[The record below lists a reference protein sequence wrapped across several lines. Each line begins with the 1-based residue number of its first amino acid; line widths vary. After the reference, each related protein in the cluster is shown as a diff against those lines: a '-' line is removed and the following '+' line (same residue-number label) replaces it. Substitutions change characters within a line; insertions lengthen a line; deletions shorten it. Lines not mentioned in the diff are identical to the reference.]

1 MKELDLALAFQI
13 EGNPKLHG
21 SGLFR
26 SVHLSP
32 PLPTTRKHIH
42 NNRLH
47 QSYLLLPYLSEMG
60 NDGGSIPKRREL
72 VKEAARLQTASE
84 VKESKQE
91 QQEHRWKTCI
101 LSQQPLK
108 PPIVSDWLGNLYN
121 KYAILEYLLPSDEPI
136 VEASKADK
144 EKILDGRVKSLKD
157 VVEVK
162 FHEDEEDSRE
172 DKNSTTGRWLCP
184 VSNKVLG
191 PSVKAVYL
199 VPCGHAFSETAIKEV
214 ATENCLQV
222 MLTQDTTTFVIQSNI
237 LFSATKPI
245 RQTT

>member
-1 MKELDLALAFQI
+1 
-13 EGNPKLHG
+13 
-21 SGLFR
+21 
-26 SVHLSP
+26 
-32 PLPTTRKHIH
+32 
-42 NNRLH
+42 
-47 QSYLLLPYLSEMG
+47 MG

-121 KYAILEYLLPSDEPI
+121 KDAILEFLLPSDDSS
-136 VEASKADK
+136 VESSKADK
-144 EKILDGRVKSLKD
+144 EKILESRVKSLKD

-162 FHEDEEDSRE
+162 FHQSEENPKEDSSSAA
-172 DKNSTTGRWLCP
+172 STWLCP
-184 VSNKVLG
+184 VSNKALG

-199 VPCGHAFSETAIKEV
+199 VPCGHAFSETAIREV
-214 ATENCLQV
+214 SSDTCLQV
-222 MLTQDTTTFVIQSNI
+222 SHHRGMMILYCELTFESVM
-237 LFSATKPI
+237 KPTNKTI
-245 RQTT
+245 